1 MMADP
6 VLPLPKILRRFARRI
21 VIGQLL
27 DIWPFW
33 AACSLL
39 AAGLVVLICRVFFAG
54 AAWFLPWLWIAPFAA
69 LVPALFVWRKRAYL
83 PQEIVALADSLHGG
97 HGTLLAIHETG
108 DTAWVNPSIVP
119 PRLRPWRGIRL
130 LLPSVLFLGAALLL
144 PQRFLSTPG
153 SEALAGSMETDLKT
167 TVAGLKQQDLITPA
181 EEKALQE
188 EIERIKKGA
197 AERMDSSSWEAAD
210 ALKEKTA
217 ASLSE
222 KLDALKWARDSAARY
237 SAAAQAGAPS
247 GSSQAKELSQA
258 IERLEKMGMLSD
270 ASAELPNLLGGQK
283 AIAGG
288 KVQLPTDAASLKKL
302 SDLLAAHVAKRGEAF
317 AKASKLGPEFGRFDP
332 REFPFS
338 YDRGPDGDGDPRA
351 GGINRGRGDA
361 ELTTG
366 RETVPYDRFKAVP
379 LPPGS
384 VRSPDDWAP
393 IAVLPGA
400 PQESAVSSIPAAM
413 QQYANTPGLAAWR
426 RTLAPRHYAAV
437 KKYFEGSSTTSTP

>member
-1 MMADP
+1 MADP
-6 VLPLPKILRRFARRI
+6 SVPLPKTLRRFARR
-21 VIGQLL
+21 VAIGQFL

-39 AAGLVVLICRVFFAG
+39 AAGLAVLICRVFFAE
-54 AAWFLPWLWIAPFAA
+54 AASFLPWLWMAPFAA
-69 LVPALFVWRKRAYL
+69 LIPSLIIWKNRAYQ
-83 PQEIVALADSLHGG
+83 PEEIVALADSLAGG

-108 DTAWVNPSIVP
+108 DTAWVNPSIGP
-119 PRLRPWRGIRL
+119 PRLRPWRGFKLL
-130 LLPSVLFLGAALLL
+130 LLPALFLGAALLL
-144 PQRFLSTPG
+144 PQRFLSSPG
-153 SEALAGSMETDLKT
+153 SEALANSMETDLKT

-188 EIERIKKGA
+188 EIERIKKSA

-222 KLDALKWARDSAARY
+222 KLDALKWAKDSAARY
-237 SAAAQAGAPS
+237 SAAAQAGASNGLPQS
-247 GSSQAKELSQA
+247 KELSQA
-258 IERLEKMGMLSD
+258 IERLEKMDMLSD
-270 ASAELPNLLGGQK
+270 ASAELQNLLGGQQ

-288 KVQLPTDAASLKKL
+288 KVQLPKDAASLKKL

-317 AKASKLGPEFGRFDP
+317 TKAAKLGREFGRFDP
-332 REFPFS
+332 REFAFS
-338 YDRGPDGDGDPRA
+338 YERGPDGDGDPGA
-351 GGINRGRGDA
+351 GGLNRGRGDA
-361 ELTTG
+361 ELTWG
-366 RETVPYDRFKAVP
+366 RETIPYDRFKAVP

-393 IAVLPGA
+393 IATLPGA
-400 PQESAVSSIPAAM
+400 PRESAVSSVPAAM

-437 KKYFEGSSTTSTP
+437 KKYFGESSPISTP